1 MKHIKPGRGPSAM
14 GAMGAVFTALFGV
27 IWTVAAASMG
37 APWFFPL
44 FGVVFIIMAVVQG
57 IYNFKNAT
65 GRNRYSDFDIVDSA
79 EEPDPWNQRFGGEGA
94 EPWETADA
102 PEPPEDGAFRYCPYC
117 GAKLGDGFTFCSQ
130 CGKKLPD
137 EL

>member
-1 MKHIKPGRGPSAM
+1 MAGWRQAALGALPKSGFPWLTVPRILGALRIRVQLASQFLNVRPCPLAVTTLHQHAEGLQVIARVVPEARG
-14 GAMGAVFTALFGV
+14 AL
-27 IWTVAAASMG
+27 A
-37 APWFFPL
+37 
-44 FGVVFIIMAVVQG
+44 
-57 IYNFKNAT
+57 
-65 GRNRYSDFDIVDSA
+65 
-79 EEPDPWNQRFGGEGA
+79 FGGEGA

-137 EL
+137 EP

>member
-1 MKHIKPGRGPSAM
+1 
-14 GAMGAVFTALFGV
+14 
-27 IWTVAAASMG
+27 
-37 APWFFPL
+37 
-44 FGVVFIIMAVVQG
+44 MAVVQG

-137 EL
+137 EP